1 MKGTPGSIV
10 DRAQVR
16 RYVRNFERNRGSFIS
31 WKELAEFDALTP
43 TQVALLLHGVP
54 PARAGAVGRVFST
67 MLGYAATG
75 AANFR
80 LGCSALAFS
89 SSSLVGLGQKWPPGP
104 RATPPR

>member
-54 PARAGAVGRVFST
+54 PARAGAVGRLFGALLCHV
-67 MLGYAATG
+67 ATG
-75 AANFR
+75 LTNFR
-80 LGCSALAFS
+80 LGCTALAYS
-89 SSSLVGLGQKWPPGP
+89 GSSLVGLGQKWPPRP